1 MRQDE
6 KAIFKFNNGNGAL
19 LCSKCRVIIKTGRDF
34 TEEEIM
40 AIKGKLDMPPQ
51 YCKQCKTNNMDA
63 KTKAAY
69 LVVKYMSKVVSQ
81 RVAIECALVAVDEIL
96 KAVNNPDETYL
107 MKYSVEYWSEVKS
120 EIEKL

>member
-1 MRQDE
+1 MTP
-6 KAIFKFNNGNGAL
+6 K
-19 LCSKCRVIIKTGRDF
+19 V
-34 TEEEIM
+34 
-40 AIKGKLDMPPQ
+40 
-51 YCKQCKTNNMDA
+51 
-63 KTKAAY
+63 KAAY